1 MKLGEDFFPLSWS
14 KNGTIQAV
22 ASPALFESFSPW
34 LIDLQKLMEENEKNP
49 IADMRE
55 CYAVANDALTRVR
68 STNRAD

>member
-1 MKLGEDFFPLSWS
+1 VILGKGHLDCAAVFDAL
-14 KNGTIQAV
+14 IQAKFPSDG
-22 ASPALFESFSPW
+22 AISLEY
-34 LIDLQKLMEENEKNP
+34 EENEKNP